1 MKRNLSQIAFIFVF
15 LAALSFSIPDAKGAS
30 LKELRS
36 QLEERGMK
44 IEEIEKEIQ
53 EYKEEIDRTS
63 NVAASLSNE
72 VKKINAV
79 ISKLSADT
87 RVTEQRIDFSELNIE
102 KLTIE
107 IENIETGINSDRGSL
122 AELLRS
128 IDDATSKSFIEILLA
143 NVSLSY
149 FFDDLEYRD
158 DLQGVLQ
165 TKLQD
170 LRRQRTLA
178 EEERL
183 TRENE
188 KLNLI
193 SYQKE
198 LSDRK
203 KIEQSAKD
211 DKAYLLNI
219 TKNEEKKYQKLL
231 DERLKMKEAL
241 EEELKNIEQ
250 EIRIIID
257 PASLPPA
264 GPGVLGW
271 PLTDISLK
279 SCYAGGGA
287 FKNCVTQFFG
297 NTDFATTNPQIYN
310 NKGHN
315 GIDFRAPTGTQIL
328 TSREGIVR
336 AVGDTDAG
344 CRGVSYG
351 KWILI
356 DHPNNLS
363 TLYAHLSRISV
374 GSNTQ
379 VNKGQVIGYSGMTGY
394 STGPHLHFTVYASQA
409 VEVSTYRSKI
419 CGTLME
425 MPLSPANGYLNPL
438 SYL

>member
-219 TKNEEKKYQKLL
+219 TEK
-231 DERLKMKEAL
+231 RTAT
-241 EEELKNIEQ
+241 NI
-250 EIRIIID
+250 
-257 PASLPPA
+257 
-264 GPGVLGW
+264 
-271 PLTDISLK
+271 TK
-279 SCYAGGGA
+279 
-287 FKNCVTQFFG
+287 K
-297 NTDFATTNPQIYN
+297 
-310 NKGHN
+310 KG
-315 GIDFRAPTGTQIL
+315 
-328 TSREGIVR
+328 
-336 AVGDTDAG
+336 
-344 CRGVSYG
+344 
-351 KWILI
+351 
-356 DHPNNLS
+356 
-363 TLYAHLSRISV
+363 
-374 GSNTQ
+374 
-379 VNKGQVIGYSGMTGY
+379 
-394 STGPHLHFTVYASQA
+394 
-409 VEVSTYRSKI
+409 
-419 CGTLME
+419 
-425 MPLSPANGYLNPL
+425 
-438 SYL
+438 